1 MIISGLKGWFNLK
14 GQHDYGAMSSEKKKN
29 IIKTASLAAMLAVI
43 TLVHMLM
50 GMGIG
55 RHSAGHHDGG
65 GLLINILHITFAH
78 FYIVPIILGAY
89 WFGIRGGVL
98 VSIVSTVLFTPHIF
112 VWMDPVW
119 SIYNYVEIFL
129 FLLIGGMTGVLIEM
143 ERSQRQRYKDALVGL
158 DESHRKLKAQTEV
171 LFQTEEQLRRA
182 DRLSALGELSA
193 GMAHEIRNPLGSI
206 KGAAEILKDN
216 YGPDAPQHEF
226 IEILLK
232 ETDRLNKIV
241 QEFLD
246 FARPQPPELREEN
259 INDLI
264 ESVLALTA
272 QSARKAG
279 VSVEKHLDHNAGKG
293 NLDPGLLKQAFLN
306 LILNSIQAM
315 PDGGTLSVTSVRRD
329 EWIEVKIADTG
340 MGISTESRKKLFSPF
355 FTTKKDGTGLGLAI
369 TYRIIQNHRG
379 TIDVASEPGKGAT
392 FTITI
397 PV

>member
-1 MIISGLKGWFNLK
+1 MKFTLT
-14 GQHDYGAMSSEKKKN
+14 KN
-29 IIKTASLAAMLAVI
+29 VIRLVSLAVMLGVI
-43 TLVHMLM
+43 TLVHVLM
-50 GMGIG
+50 GMG
-55 RHSAGHHDGG
+55 RHSAGH
-65 GLLINILHITFAH
+65 GLITNILHITLAH
-78 FYIVPIILGAY
+78 LYIVPIILGAY
-89 WFGIRGGVL
+89 WFGTRGGVL
-98 VSIVSTVLFTPHIF
+98 VSIISTALFTPHIF

-143 ERSQRQRYKDALVGL
+143 ERSQRQRYEGALVRL
-158 DESHRKLKAQTEV
+158 DESHRKLKTQTEV
-171 LFQTEEQLRRA
+171 LFQTEEQLRQA

-206 KGAAEILKDN
+206 KGAAEILKDD

-241 QEFLD
+241 QEFLG
-246 FARPQPPELREEN
+246 FARPKPPELREED
-259 INDLI
+259 INELL

-272 QSARKAG
+272 QPARKAG
-279 VSVEKHLDHNAGKG
+279 VSVEKRLDLNLGKW
-293 NLDPGLLKQAFLN
+293 NLDAGLLKQAFLN
-306 LILNSIQAM
+306 LVLNAIQAM
-315 PDGGTLSVTSVRRD
+315 PEGGTLTVVSARRD
-329 EWIEVKIADTG
+329 ELIEVKIVDTG
-340 MGISTESRKKLFSPF
+340 MGISTDNRKKLFSPF

-379 TIDVASEPGKGAT
+379 TIDVVSEPGKGAT

>member
-1 MIISGLKGWFNLK
+1 
-14 GQHDYGAMSSEKKKN
+14 MSFEQKKN
-29 IIKTASLAAMLAVI
+29 SIRIVSLAGMLGVI
-43 TLVHMLM
+43 TLVHTLM
-50 GMGIG
+50 GMG
-55 RHSAGHHDGG
+55 RHSAGRHDGG
-65 GLLINILHITFAH
+65 GLIINILHITFAH

-98 VSIVSTVLFTPHIF
+98 VSILSTALFTPHIF
-112 VWMDPVW
+112 AWMDPVW

-143 ERSQRQRYKDALVGL
+143 ERSQRQRYQNALVRL
-158 DESHRKLKAQTEV
+158 DESHQKLKTQTEV

-206 KGAAEILKDN
+206 KGAAEILKDD
-216 YGPDAPQHEF
+216 YGPDAPHHEF
-226 IEILLK
+226 IDILLK

-241 QEFLD
+241 QEFLG
-246 FARPQPPELREEN
+246 FARPKPPELREED
-259 INDLI
+259 INELL

-272 QSARKAG
+272 QPARKAG
-279 VSVEKHLDHNAGKG
+279 ISVEKRLDHTIGKW
-293 NLDPGLLKQAFLN
+293 NLDADLLKQAFLN
-306 LILNSIQAM
+306 LVLNSIQAM
-315 PDGGTLSVTSVRRD
+315 PDGGSLTVESARRD
-329 EWIEVKIADTG
+329 DRIEVKIVDTG
-340 MGISTESRKKLFSPF
+340 MGISTDNRKRLFSPF